1 MSATRDAKPSGSR
14 ASGGRKP
21 SIPNARATLHGSS
34 DTRVNSSRNEGW
46 PESGKASA
54 LGWTIGE
61 RIVCAWPHR
70 SGTEPR
76 VDNACARARLRNPF
90 DPART
95 SAVGAGSSGCSRT
108 GITATWAPHR
118 SMLRWPTRWRPRAS
132 ARAGEDGDDAID
144 ERVCLARVAANR
156 DGGGDDAAR
165 GGARGSSAE
174 ASGLARGP
182 RWAAEGDA
190 GRCAGRSSRGSP
202 RARPPRRFFL
212 RSRRSAS
219 PPGDKARR
227 ADAPRH
233 AAAVGSRAATVREAC
248 AEVRPVEGGSFGGV
262 DVSCRTTAVASRMG
276 ASGVVVV
283 GRGAPL
289 RVPRDV
295 FLGEGNAAGAP
306 RPGRNRGGR
315 AWRRARAARSDVHA
329 RDGSSMKT
337 RARARPC
344 RFGAGLLVARIWRGF
359 RALPPRASLSRIRA
373 RVASRCA

>member
-1 MSATRDAKPSGSR
+1 M
-14 ASGGRKP
+14 
-21 SIPNARATLHGSS
+21 
-34 DTRVNSSRNEGW
+34 
-46 PESGKASA
+46 
-54 LGWTIGE
+54 
-61 RIVCAWPHR
+61 CAWPHR

-165 GGARGSSAE
+165 GGARGSSAA

-202 RARPPRRFFL
+202 RARPPRHSSCGRVG
-212 RSRRSAS
+212 RRRRR
-219 PPGDKARR
+219 GTRR
-227 ADAPRH
+227 ARADRPRAPRRRRR
-233 AAAVGSRAATVREAC
+233 VRRDGSRGRR
-248 AEVRPVEGGSFGGV
+248 AEVRPVEGVVRGV
-262 DVSCRTTAVASRMG
+262 NVGCRTTATVADEARAGSGRRRPWRTS
-276 ASGVVVV
+276 ASPA
-283 GRGAPL
+283 R
-289 RVPRDV
+289 V
-295 FLGEGNAAGAP
+295 FLGEAGTLALLVPVEAGEVAHGAP
-306 RPGRNRGGR
+306 RTR
-315 AWRRARAARSDVHA
+315 APPRSDVHA
-329 RDGSSMKT
+329 R
-337 RARARPC
+337 
-344 RFGAGLLVARIWRGF
+344 
-359 RALPPRASLSRIRA
+359 
-373 RVASRCA
+373 RVIL

>member
-1 MSATRDAKPSGSR
+1 M
-14 ASGGRKP
+14 
-21 SIPNARATLHGSS
+21 
-34 DTRVNSSRNEGW
+34 
-46 PESGKASA
+46 
-54 LGWTIGE
+54 
-61 RIVCAWPHR
+61 CAWPHR

-219 PPGDKARR
+219 PPGDKARARGPPPR
-227 ADAPRH
+227 ATPPPSGLEPRRFEGACAPRC
-233 AAAVGSRAATVREAC
+233 ALSR
-248 AEVRPVEGGSFGGV
+248 GGSFGGV
-262 DVSCRTTAVASRMG
+262 NVSCRTTAVASRMRRER
-276 ASGVVVV
+276 GVVVV

-289 RVPRDV
+289 QVPRDV
-295 FLGEGNAAGAP
+295 FLGEGEVPLALLVPVETGEVAHGAP
-306 RPGRNRGGR
+306 RT
-315 AWRRARAARSDVHA
+315 RAA
-329 RDGSSMKT
+329 
-337 RARARPC
+337 PE
-344 RFGAGLLVARIWRGF
+344 
-359 RALPPRASLSRIRA
+359 
-373 RVASRCA
+373 